1 MATLCKKDQTRVKI
15 AISMEMTRQLRNTW
29 HAAINHEW
37 YEFLAEHQIVPLS
50 CHGSVPQCDEFDLVI
65 LTGGNDMPDIRT
77 WRDNHYPLRDHFEHG
92 LIQQCLITKTPLVG
106 ICRGQHF
113 LNYVMGGT
121 HRLMQQPYDN
131 VKVQLPQFEV
141 TCHHTIC
148 IDQLAPG
155 FDVLQQDSAGI
166 PELVLH
172 KANRQL
178 GVGWHPERAVNS
190 HTRKYILD
198 LIHTL

>member
-1 MATLCKKDQTRVKI
+1 L
-15 AISMEMTRQLRNTW
+15 
-29 HAAINHEW
+29 NHEW
-37 YEFLAEHQIVPLS
+37 YEFLAGHEIVPVC
-50 CHGSVPQCDEFDLVI
+50 CHGPVIDVAEYDLVI

-77 WRDNHYPLRDHFEHG
+77 WRNNHYPLRDHFEASV
-92 LIQQCLITKTPLVG
+92 IKQCALTHTPLVG

-121 HRLMQQPYDN
+121 HCLMEQPYDN
-131 VKVQLPQFEV
+131 VKVQLPEFEV
-141 TCHHTIC
+141 TCHHTIR

-155 FDVLQQDSAGI
+155 FAVLQQDSAGV

-178 GVGWHPERAVNS
+178 GIGWHPERAVNA
-190 HTRKYILD
+190 HTRSYVLD
-198 LIHTL
+198 LIENL